1 MDALQGYHSDSE
13 DSGRIAA
20 GNHVNGQFLNS
31 RLEAALARIQ
41 VLEAELAHERRARLA
56 QPAAATMDEQ
66 VQQAI
71 QA

>member
-1 MDALQGYHSDSE
+1 MDALQDYQSDSE
-13 DSGRIAA
+13 GSGRIAA
-20 GNHVNGQFLNS
+20 GNHANGQFLNS

-41 VLEAELAHERRARLA
+41 VLEAELAQERRARLA

-71 QA
+71 QT